1 MLHDLKID
9 SSRIRTILHILT
21 FYSREP
27 LIENDPRVDIGAD
40 GSGLQLAINTAQF
53 GRTFQDRSH
62 VFEIKARDSDIGD
75 VDTIYNLN
83 VRGKRGNIVQTYPA
97 VEYDFVPRVLTITE
111 DDIVDIQWT
120 GKRYNIL

>member
-9 SSRIRTILHILT
+9 SSWIRTILHILT